1 MTGDIEAQAAI
12 TLSSATLSFL
22 RGIALLETYF
32 QISEFQTSM
41 HRLLVFLTIADI
53 LTVFG
58 CILGTTNFLLLD
70 LVKRNSTDP
79 ICEVQSFI
87 TTFSSLASFAWTS
100 IIALHLYL
108 VIRKERNFQR
118 NRIIKVLYHFIG
130 WIIPG
135 VITSDVLGIGK
146 LDRDTHGTRTAT
158 GLWCWIKITKSAD
171 GVNSDDTFLMLISG
185 KLWEIIT
192 YVLSLIVYMMLKF
205 SIT

>member
-1 MTGDIEAQAAI
+1 MTEDIEAQAAI

-53 LTVFG
+53 LTAFG

-100 IIALHLYL
+100 IIDLHLYL
-108 VIRKERNFQR
+108 VTRKERNFQR

-130 WIIPG
+130 WILPG
-135 VITSDVLGIGK
+135 ILVT
-146 LDRDTHGTRTAT
+146 
-158 GLWCWIKITKSAD
+158 
-171 GVNSDDTFLMLISG
+171 
-185 KLWEIIT
+185 
-192 YVLSLIVYMMLKF
+192 
-205 SIT
+205 